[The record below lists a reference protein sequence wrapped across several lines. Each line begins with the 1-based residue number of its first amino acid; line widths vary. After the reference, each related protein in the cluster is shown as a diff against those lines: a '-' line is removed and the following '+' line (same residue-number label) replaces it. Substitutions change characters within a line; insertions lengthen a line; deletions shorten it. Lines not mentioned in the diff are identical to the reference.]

1 LPVDV
6 MLVVLLGALLHASWN
21 TAVKSGRDVF
31 LDTVLIASGG
41 AVVAA
46 AAIPFLPLPLAA
58 SWPFAA
64 VSATIHVAYFALV
77 AAAYRAGDMS
87 FAYPLM
93 RGTAPLL
100 VALASGPLL
109 GEAIGAT
116 AWAGMLLIS
125 GGILGLTLVYR
136 RPGRPILA
144 PTGFALANAVVIA
157 TYTFVDGVGVRLSGD
172 AMAYTAWMLL
182 LTAVP
187 LLAWSLR
194 RRPATFVDH
203 LRAHWRLGLFGG
215 ACSFASYALALWAM
229 TQAPIAPVA
238 ALRETS
244 ILFAMGL
251 AALVLKERFGLVRSL
266 AAAAIAAGVMTLRL
280 A

>member
-1 LPVDV
+1 

-21 TAVKSGRDVF
+21 TVVKSGRDVF
-31 LDTVLIASGG
+31 LDTVLIAAGG
-41 AVVAA
+41 AVAA
-46 AAIPFLPLPLAA
+46 AAALPLLPLPLVA

-64 VSATIHVAYFALV
+64 VSAAIHVAYFALV

-109 GEAIGAT
+109 GEAVGAV

-144 PTGFALANAVVIA
+144 PTGFALVNAVVIA
-157 TYTFVDGVGVRLSGD
+157 TYTFVDGVGARLSGH

-182 LTAVP
+182 FTALP

-194 RRPATFVDH
+194 RRPATFVDY
-203 LRAHWRLGLFGG
+203 LRARWRLGLFGG

-229 TQAPIAPVA
+229 TRAPIAPVA

-244 ILFAMGL
+244 ILFGMAL
-251 AALVLKERFGLVRSL
+251 AALVLKERFGVVRAL
-266 AAAAIAAGVMTLRL
+266 AAATIAAGVMTLRL